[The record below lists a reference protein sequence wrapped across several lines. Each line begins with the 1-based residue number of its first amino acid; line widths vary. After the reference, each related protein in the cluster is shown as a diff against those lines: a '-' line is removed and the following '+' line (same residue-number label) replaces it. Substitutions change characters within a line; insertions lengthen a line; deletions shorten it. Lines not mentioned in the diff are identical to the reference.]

1 MKSNGCRDV
10 QHTDLQIKAH
20 KQEGTLVS
28 KVHKQ
33 GALCTP
39 SQASLHISGCTILV
53 GYTDHLVVGRVAEYP
68 LWQFDLQKNCPTNKM
83 ALLPNFSYSVHFN
96 VHCSAHLEKP
106 IAVH

>member
-33 GALCTP
+33 GALGTP
-39 SQASLHISGCTILV
+39 SQASLHITTWRARYLYDVESPC
-53 GYTDHLVVGRVAEYP
+53 R
-68 LWQFDLQKNCPTNKM
+68 W
-83 ALLPNFSYSVHFN
+83 
-96 VHCSAHLEKP
+96 
-106 IAVH
+106 